1 MIVVEELAA
10 VPVLESVPQDD
21 LARVARVAGDVRLAA
36 GEYAVHEGDERALFV
51 VLAGRIEVTKAIDGI
66 ERVIGARVPG
76 QIFGEVPITFGTPF
90 QGSYRATE
98 PTRVMHIAAR
108 DFHALAAANP
118 DVLTKVAVLASE
130 RIGGL
135 RGIATAAPRVRA
147 VMLGHRGDDRVRELH
162 SFLGRN
168 HICYDWVPADSP
180 DQTARWTGPAVGDDE
195 LPALI
200 CEDGTLLRQATC
212 RAVAGCLGL
221 QTGPRVGVYDTVII
235 GGGPAGLAAAVYGAS
250 EGLRTLV
257 VEREAPGGQAEASSR
272 IENYLGFPTGV
283 SGEELA
289 RRALQQ
295 ATRLGSEIA
304 VTRSA
309 VSIDPATMVVTLD
322 GLERV
327 RARTVIVATGV
338 SWRRLSTEGFDRLL
352 GKGVYYGASRSEA
365 ASTQGQDIHLIGA
378 GNSAGQAALFFAN
391 HARSVTLVVRGSGL
405 EKAMSRYLIE
415 QIRCKPNIRVALNSE
430 VKAAHG
436 DKVLSAIDLLD
447 RSSGAM
453 QRVACGGVFVFIG
466 ADAETAW
473 LPEAIT
479 RDERGYVRTGDA
491 VTRSGRWQQQRDP
504 YLLETS
510 VPGIFAC
517 GDVRSG
523 PVKRVA
529 AAVGEGSMA
538 IAFVQQFLTH
548 ATETQNA

>member
-1 MIVVEELAA
+1 MVVAEELAA
-10 VPVLESVPQDD
+10 VPVLASVAADD
-21 LARVARVAGDVRLAA
+21 LARLARAAGDVHLAP
-36 GEYAVHEGDERALFV
+36 GEYAVHEGGERALFV
-51 VLAGRIEVTKAIDGI
+51 VLAGRIEVTKSIDGI

-108 DFHALAAANP
+108 DYHVLAATNP
-118 DVLTKVAVLASE
+118 QVQQQVAVLASE

-135 RGIATAAPRVRA
+135 RGIATAPPRTRA
-147 VMLGHRGDDRVRELH
+147 VMLGHRWDDAAQALCRFLDRNQISNEWVTPDDPERE
-162 SFLGRN
+162 
-168 HICYDWVPADSP
+168 
-180 DQTARWTGPAVGDDE
+180 ARWPGPALADDE
-195 LPALI
+195 LPALV
-200 CEDGTLLRQATC
+200 CDDGTLLR
-212 RAVAGCLGL
+212 RAGCRDVAERLGL
-221 QTGPRVGVYDTVII
+221 QTRPRADAYDTVIV

-250 EGLRTLV
+250 EGLSTLV
-257 VEREAPGGQAEASSR
+257 IEREAPGGQAETSSR

-283 SGEELA
+283 SGDELA

-295 ATRLGSEIA
+295 ATRLGAEIA

-309 VSIDPATMVVTLD
+309 LAIDPATMAVTLD
-322 GLERV
+322 GGERV
-327 RARTVIVATGV
+327 QARTIILATGV
-338 SWRRLSTEGFDRLL
+338 SWRRLATEGFDRLL

-365 ASTQGQDIHLIGA
+365 ASTQGQDVHLIGG
-378 GNSAGQAALFFAN
+378 GNSAGQAALFFAS

-405 EKAMSRYLIE
+405 DSSMSRYLIE
-415 QIRCKPNIRVALNSE
+415 QVRRKPNIRVLPGSE

-436 DKVLSAIDLLD
+436 DKLLSAIDLVD
-447 RSSGAM
+447 RATGVVE
-453 QRVACGGVFVFIG
+453 RVGCGGLFVFIG

-479 RDERGYVRTGDA
+479 RDERGYVLTGDA
-491 VTRSGRWQQQRDP
+491 VARSGRWSRQRDP

-517 GDVRSG
+517 GDLRSS

-529 AAVGEGSMA
+529 AAVGEGSMS
-538 IAFVQQFLTH
+538 IAFVHQFLAQAH
-548 ATETQNA
+548 P